1 MTIRNS
7 FADIFWFTLFHEI
20 AHIIHNDMKNKFIDF
35 ESVSG
40 EMESRADK
48 FARDTLIP
56 LSDFK
61 YFTAQKDFSL
71 AAINDFADKCG
82 IRPFIVIGRLM
93 KEELIGWD
101 CYSKE
106 RIRYKWA

>member
-1 MTIRNS
+1 MRKPSNS
-7 FADIFWFTLFHEI
+7 
-20 AHIIHNDMKNKFIDF
+20 
-35 ESVSG
+35 
-40 EMESRADK
+40 
-48 FARDTLIP
+48 

-61 YFTAQKDFSL
+61 HFAAQADFSL
-71 AAINDFADKCG
+71 EAIKGFADKCG

-106 RIRYKWA
+106 RIRYKWALERKIKTYEADINCGR